1 MNGLHLKFIRIGNWQ
16 PIAGIRLKSWV
27 IGAILL
33 LLGLGNAVAGAM
45 EWHDTMGMLVFNGV
59 FIVLLILAVMQ
70 KVMQMEPRKMWRVLS
85 FIVPG
90 GGMLALFCARVA
102 DSNNEYPNLIAPL
115 IVVGVL
121 LFVAGAVCIIR
132 WRKYSLAHK
141 ELLKQQ
147 RNK

>member
-16 PIAGIRLKSWV
+16 PIGGIRLKSWV

-33 LLGLGNAVAGAM
+33 LLGLGNVVAGVM

-59 FIVLLILAVMQ
+59 CIVLLILAVMQ

-85 FIVPG
+85 FIVPVLG
-90 GGMLALFCARVA
+90 VILLLCARVA
-102 DSNNEYPNLIAPL
+102 DSTNEYPNLIAPL

>member
-1 MNGLHLKFIRIGNWQ
+1 MTGLHLKFIRIGNWQ
-16 PIAGIRLKSWV
+16 PIAGIRFKSWV

-45 EWHDTMGMLVFNGV
+45 EWHDTMSMLVFNGV

-115 IVVGVL
+115 IVVGGL
-121 LFVAGAVCIIR
+121 LLVAGAVCIIR

>member
-1 MNGLHLKFIRIGNWQ
+1 MNGLHLKFVRIGNWQ
-16 PIAGIRLKSWV
+16 PIGGIRLKSWV

-33 LLGLGNAVAGAM
+33 LLGLGNVVASVM

-59 FIVLLILAVMQ
+59 CIVLLILAVMQ

>member
-1 MNGLHLKFIRIGNWQ
+1 MKGVQIGKWQ
-16 PIAGIRLKSWV
+16 PLGGIRLKSK
-27 IGAILL
+27 AIYAVLL
-33 LLGLGNAVAGAM
+33 LLGLGNVAAGVM

>member
-1 MNGLHLKFIRIGNWQ
+1 MNGLHLKFIRIGNRQ

-33 LLGLGNAVAGAM
+33 LLGLGNVVAGVM

-59 FIVLLILAVMQ
+59 CIVLLILAVMQ

-85 FIVPG
+85 FLLSILGVLSVFCSQFIEDKLYEWQKILLLVVG
-90 GGMLALFCARVA
+90 AVLLAIGGM
-102 DSNNEYPNLIAPL
+102 S
-115 IVVGVL
+115 IV
-121 LFVAGAVCIIR
+121 R
-132 WRKYSLAHK
+132 WRRYSLAHK
-141 ELLKQQ
+141 EELRRQ

>member
-33 LLGLGNAVAGAM
+33 LLGLGNAMAGAM

-102 DSNNEYPNLIAPL
+102 DSNNEYSNLIAPL

-121 LFVAGAVCIIR
+121 LFVAGAVCIVR
-132 WRKYSLAHK
+132 WRRYSLAHK

-147 RNK
+147 RSK

>member
-102 DSNNEYPNLIAPL
+102 DSNNEYPNQIAPL

>member
-33 LLGLGNAVAGAM
+33 LLALGNAVAGAM

-115 IVVGVL
+115 IVVGAL
-121 LFVAGAVCIIR
+121 LIVAGAVCIIR